1 MEDYFHFTHFDFI
14 LQNNFL
20 SWKNQITESVRS
32 DSKHQKIW
40 MLIEF
45 VFAAAFTQRH
55 PTAFCSQLFCAW
67 KCQGATQAAI
77 HHRDDGAW
85 RWRIQGWSLVLKR
98 FLPFEAEAHV
108 SRVWWDLLI
117 NSKLQCSVTMFSL
130 LLGDAV
136 FLPLG
141 AVDFVWWPEMSDL
154 QISHPPHLHLSLTP
168 SQSPCTRLLLRCC
181 VFITVPG
188 TQPAYP
194 HPCSLT
200 LVGCFLPEP
209 GCRVGSSSLF
219 LPLLLS

>member
-1 MEDYFHFTHFDFI
+1 MEDYFDFI

-45 VFAAAFTQRH
+45 VFAASFTQRH

-154 QISHPPHLHLSLTP
+154 RWHLAKCLQGAKPCQQPRAWTWKQMLSHLSLEMTAAWLTP
-168 SQSPCTRLLLRCC
+168 WL
-181 VFITVPG
+181 
-188 TQPAYP
+188 
-194 HPCSLT
+194 
-200 LVGCFLPEP
+200 
-209 GCRVGSSSLF
+209 
-219 LPLLLS
+219 